1 MHLPVCVNA
10 CMSLCVCER
19 VWHPCVNLP
28 CLLGSWPT
36 TFRGMVPVF
45 LLTFNP
51 QPIYT
56 IASAT
61 YRHHMRSSV
70 IHPNRR
76 VFGVNELPNVKNQ
89 CLACSSAKAGEP
101 GPVSFIHRGAAAEL
115 QLSSPRNWLAEE
127 GENVPAVYHWC
138 PNWRRKMIVNL
149 EPAPFSHW
157 WNCKIIKI
165 VIIIMMIIITK
176 TTSKRTKSAISSI
189 CEDQS
194 DGKFAQTSLPRRR
207 LRLCLTT
214 HTVQMCNRVGFI

>member
-1 MHLPVCVNA
+1 MCA
-10 CMSLCVCER
+10 CLCVCEC

-127 GENVPAVYHWC
+127 GENIPAVYHWC
-138 PNWRRKMIVNL
+138 PNWRRKMIVYL

-157 WNCKIIKI
+157 WDCKITKI
-165 VIIIMMIIITK
+165 GMIMIIIITK
-176 TTSKRTKSAISSI
+176 KTNVSTSTTSTFVSHHLYSPNVQQTGLHLKS
-189 CEDQS
+189 E
-194 DGKFAQTSLPRRR
+194 TLMWEV
-207 LRLCLTT
+207 T
-214 HTVQMCNRVGFI
+214 VGFLC